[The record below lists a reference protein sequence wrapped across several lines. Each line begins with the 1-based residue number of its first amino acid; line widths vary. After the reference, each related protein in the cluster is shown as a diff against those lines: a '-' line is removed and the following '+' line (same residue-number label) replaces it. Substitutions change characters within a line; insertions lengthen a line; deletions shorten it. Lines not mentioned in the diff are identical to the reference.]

1 MLTYL
6 IGGGVGGQEGALAPQ
21 TKIGGPPPPP
31 STFWCR
37 KTLLPMYLT
46 ITLTSARTFSALR
59 RLKNSLRSTMKQERL
74 NNNLLMHCHKSI
86 TDTMDT
92 VKTACANEQRKGH
105 FGKFE

>member
-6 IGGGVGGQEGALAPQ
+6 IGGGVGGQKGALAPQ
-21 TKIGGPPPPP
+21 TKIGGHPSPPLHVLVP
-31 STFWCR
+31 
-37 KTLLPMYLT
+37 KNT
-46 ITLTSARTFSALR
+46 IADAFDNNFDISAHIFCPQTTHEFP
-59 RLKNSLRSTMKQERL
+59 KKQERL
-74 NNNLLMHCHKSI
+74 NNNLLMHCHTSI